1 MDPSYQQ
8 MPPLPVT
15 ARTATATVQHYQPS
29 RHPTSKRDVGFD
41 SNMLKLENFK
51 VMCGHTQVPVNYPED
66 KKFGTWVRNVRA
78 SLRNLSCGQKPM
90 KDLTEYEK
98 GELIKIGL
106 VPFLNTN
113 EVTKSFKYLVGHAPK
128 FKAQNGHLDFDREGA
143 QYPKLHLLQKA
154 RNTVLNA
161 KILSKD
167 KKRKLQRIGIEVE
180 CEQSG
185 VELED
190 PRPKEPQP
198 EEPQPEGHGPEPQ
211 LKETELDC
219 DKTESENEN
228 ENEAAPAPA
237 PAPAPAST
245 SASERE
251 VTGVAK
257 EYSVP
262 SNVAGT
268 ALGLLAAAA
277 TAARESIGTQGDLLT
292 DIDVNGG
299 TQAAPKA
306 SARTACKSNSMHLS
320 ATSRV
325 TRSSGRRL

>member
-1 MDPSYQQ
+1 MDPYQQ
-8 MPPLPVT
+8 MPPLP
-15 ARTATATVQHYQPS
+15 ATATATVQHYQPS

-51 VMCGHTQVPVNYPED
+51 VMFGHTQVPVNYPED

-90 KDLTEYEK
+90 KYLTEYEK

-185 VELED
+185 VELEE
-190 PRPKEPQP
+190 PRPEEPQP
-198 EEPQPEGHGPEPQ
+198 EEPQPEGHGPEP
-211 LKETELDC
+211 
-219 DKTESENEN
+219 
-228 ENEAAPAPA
+228 
-237 PAPAPAST
+237 
-245 SASERE
+245 
-251 VTGVAK
+251 
-257 EYSVP
+257 
-262 SNVAGT
+262 
-268 ALGLLAAAA
+268 
-277 TAARESIGTQGDLLT
+277 
-292 DIDVNGG
+292 
-299 TQAAPKA
+299 
-306 SARTACKSNSMHLS
+306 
-320 ATSRV
+320 
-325 TRSSGRRL
+325 